1 MYLSESWCTIGP
13 MAAAAHK
20 KTLTLDAYLVW
31 EESQAERHEYVG
43 GEVFAMVGVLRV
55 HGEVVVNLTSALK
68 VFLKGKPCR
77 VYSESLKVRAG
88 SDVFYPD
95 VFVTCSPKD
104 LTTERLFTEPK
115 LIFEVQSE
123 STGSYDRGIK
133 FAHYRAIASL
143 EEYVI
148 VDPKARRVEVF
159 RKQPDGVFGLH
170 DYSEEKSMHCE
181 SLGFSMALEDVF
193 DGVEP

>member
-1 MYLSESWCTIGP
+1 MV
-13 MAAAAHK
+13 AAAQK
-20 KTLTLDAYLVW
+20 NEMSLDAYFAW

-43 GEVFAMVGVLRV
+43 GEVFAMVGVLRI

-68 VFLKGKPCR
+68 VHLKGKSCR

-88 SDVFYPD
+88 NDVFYPD

-104 LTTERLFTEPK
+104 LATERLFTEPK

-123 STGSYDRGIK
+123 STASYDRGLK
-133 FAHYRAIASL
+133 FAHYRALAAL

-148 VDPKARRVEVF
+148 VDPKLRRVEVF
-159 RKQPDGVFGLH
+159 RKQLDGVFGLH
-170 DYSEEKSMHCE
+170 DYSGQVAMQCKSLNFEM
-181 SLGFSMALEDVF
+181 LLEDVF
-193 DGVEP
+193 DGVEL